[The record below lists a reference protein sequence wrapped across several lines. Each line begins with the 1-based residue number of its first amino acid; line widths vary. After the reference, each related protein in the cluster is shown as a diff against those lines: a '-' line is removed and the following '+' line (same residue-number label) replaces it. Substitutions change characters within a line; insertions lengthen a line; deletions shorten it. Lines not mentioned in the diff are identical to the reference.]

1 MSSRTERTR
10 QAIVEA
16 AAGLWLERGLHAAG
30 LEEIAA
36 AAGVTRRTI
45 YLHFGGKLALLLA
58 VVDQAERAAGL
69 PELAARLH
77 EARTPEQILER
88 LADIQVQYLPQIYE
102 SIRLVHA
109 ARREEP
115 AADKV
120 WNGRMRRRRATFR
133 LLAARI
139 QEQGRLDPGLTL
151 DDAVMLIWTLTSPHM
166 YEYLVV
172 DGGWSL
178 KRYRGHVIRLL
189 RRALLTGST
198 STCRLE

>member
-1 MSSRTERTR
+1 MSSRSQGTR

-16 AAGLWLERGLHAAG
+16 AAQLWQERGLRAAG
-30 LEEIAA
+30 LEDVAA

-45 YLHFGGKLALLLA
+45 YLHFGSKAALLLA
-58 VVDQAERAAGL
+58 VADEAERVAGL
-69 PELAARLH
+69 PEFRARLL
-77 EARTPEQILER
+77 EAHTPEEILER
-88 LADIQVQYLPQIYE
+88 LADIQVQYVPRTYE

-115 AADKV
+115 AADEV
-120 WNGRMRRRRATFR
+120 WNARMRRRRATFR
-133 LLAARI
+133 LLAAQI
-139 QEQGRLDPGLTL
+139 QEQGRLAQGLTL
-151 DDAVMLIWTLTSPHM
+151 DDAVMLIWVLTSPHM

-189 RRALLTGST
+189 RRALLT
-198 STCRLE
+198 

>member
-10 QAIVEA
+10 RAIVEA
-16 AAGLWLERGLHAAG
+16 AARLWLERGLHAAG
-30 LEEIAA
+30 LEEIAV

-69 PELAARLH
+69 PQLGARLR
-77 EARTPEQILER
+77 EAHTPEEILER
-88 LADIQVQYLPQIYE
+88 LADIQVLYLPRIYE

-115 AADKV
+115 VADEV

-133 LLAARI
+133 LPAARI
-139 QEQGRLDPGLTL
+139 QQKGRLDPGLTL
-151 DDAVMLIWTLTSPHM
+151 DDAVMLMWVLTSPHM

-178 KRYRGHVIRLL
+178 KRYRWHVIRLL
-189 RRALLTGST
+189 RQALLT
-198 STCRLE
+198 

>member
-1 MSSRTERTR
+1 MSSRGERT
-10 QAIVEA
+10 QEAIVDA
-16 AAGLWLERGLHAAG
+16 AARLWQERGLHAAG

-45 YLHFGGKLALLLA
+45 YLHFGGKTKLLLA
-58 VVDQAERAAGL
+58 VVDRAERAAGL
-69 PELAARLH
+69 PELVARLRK
-77 EARTPEQILER
+77 AQTPEAILER
-88 LADIQVQYLPQIYE
+88 LADIQVEYVPRIYE

-115 AADKV
+115 AADEV
-120 WNGRMRRRRATFR
+120 WNGRMRRRRATYR

-139 QEQGRLDPGLTL
+139 QAQGRLDLELTL
-151 DDAVMLIWTLTSPHM
+151 DDAVMLIWVLTSPHT

-178 KRYRGHVIRLL
+178 RRYRAHIIRLL
-189 RRALLTGST
+189 RRALLT
-198 STCRLE
+198 

>member
-1 MSSRTERTR
+1 MSSRSERTR
-10 QAIVEA
+10 EAIVA
-16 AAGLWLERGLHAAG
+16 AAARLWQEKGLHAAG
-30 LEEIAA
+30 LEEVAA

-45 YLHFGGKLALLLA
+45 YLHFGGKVGLLFA
-58 VVDQAERAAGL
+58 VTDEAERAAGL
-69 PELAARLH
+69 PDLVARLRQ
-77 EARTPEQILER
+77 ARAPEEVFER
-88 LADIQVQYLPQIYE
+88 LADIQVQYMPLIYE

-115 AADKV
+115 AADALWKA
-120 WNGRMRRRRATFR
+120 RMSRRRAMAR

-139 QEQGRLDPGLTL
+139 RESGRLDPRLSV
-151 DDAVMLIWTLTSPHM
+151 DDAVMLILVLIAPQM

-189 RRALLTGST
+189 RRALLA
-198 STCRLE
+198 

>member
-1 MSSRTERTR
+1 MSSRSERTR

-16 AAGLWLERGLHAAG
+16 AARLWQEKGLHAGG
-30 LEEIAA
+30 LEEIAS

-45 YLHFGGKLALLLA
+45 YLHFGGKAALLFA
-58 VVDQAERAAGL
+58 VADEAERTAGL
-69 PELAARLH
+69 PELVARLRA
-77 EARTPEQILER
+77 ARTPEEIFER
-88 LADIQVQYLPQIYE
+88 LADIQVQYMPLIYE

-115 AADKV
+115 AADEV
-120 WNGRMRRRRATFR
+120 WKARMGRRRANAR

-139 QEQGRLDPGLTL
+139 QKSGRLDPRLTV
-151 DDAVMLIWTLTSPHM
+151 DDAAMLILVLIAPHM

-189 RRALLTGST
+189 RKALLT
-198 STCRLE
+198 

>member
-1 MSSRTERTR
+1 MSRGAERTR

-16 AAGLWLERGLHAAG
+16 AGRLWQERGLHAAG

-45 YLHFGGKLALLLA
+45 YLHFAGKAALLLA

-69 PELAARLH
+69 PELTARLR
-77 EARTPEQILER
+77 EAQAPEEILER
-88 LADIQVQYLPQIYE
+88 LADIQVQYVPGIYE

-115 AADKV
+115 AADEL
-120 WNGRMRRRRATFR
+120 WTGRMRRRRATFR
-133 LLAARI
+133 LVAARI
-139 QEQGRLDPGLTL
+139 QAQRRLDPRLSL
-151 DDAVMLIWTLTSPHM
+151 DDAVMLIWVLTSPHM

-178 KRYRGHVIRLL
+178 KRYRAHIVRLL
-189 RRALLTGST
+189 RQALLT
-198 STCRLE
+198 

>member
-1 MSSRTERTR
+1 MSSRSERTR

-16 AAGLWLERGLHAAG
+16 AARLWRERGLHAAG

-36 AAGVTRRTI
+36 VAGVTRRTI
-45 YLHFGGKLALLLA
+45 YLHFGGKAALLVA

-69 PELAARLH
+69 PELRARLR
-77 EARTPEQILER
+77 EADTPDEILER
-88 LADIQVQYLPQIYE
+88 LADIQVQYVPRIYE

-115 AADKV
+115 AADEV
-120 WNGRMRRRRATFR
+120 WNGRMRARRATFR
-133 LLAARI
+133 LLAAQI
-139 QEQGRLDPGLTL
+139 QEKGRLDPGLTL
-151 DDAVMLIWTLTSPHM
+151 DDAVMLIWVLTSPHM

-189 RRALLTGST
+189 RRALLT
-198 STCRLE
+198 

>member
-1 MSSRTERTR
+1 MSSRSERTR

-16 AAGLWLERGLHAAG
+16 AAGLWQGRGLHAAG
-30 LEEIAA
+30 LEEVAA

-45 YLHFGGKLALLLA
+45 YLHFGGKAALLLA

-69 PELAARLH
+69 PELVARLR
-77 EARTPEQILER
+77 EARTPEEILER
-88 LADIQVQYLPQIYE
+88 LADIQVQYVPRIYE

-115 AADKV
+115 AADEV
-120 WNGRMRRRRATFR
+120 WNGRMRGRRAAFR
-133 LLAARI
+133 LLAAQI
-139 QEQGRLDPGLTL
+139 QKQGRLDPGLTL
-151 DDAVMLIWTLTSPHM
+151 DDAVRLIWVLTSPHM

-189 RRALLTGST
+189 RRALLT
-198 STCRLE
+198 

>member
-1 MSSRTERTR
+1 MSSRSERTR
-10 QAIVEA
+10 EAIVA
-16 AAGLWLERGLHAAG
+16 AAARLWQEKGLHAAG
-30 LEEIAA
+30 LEEVAA

-45 YLHFGGKLALLLA
+45 YLHFGGKVGLLFA
-58 VVDQAERAAGL
+58 VTDEAERAAGL
-69 PELAARLH
+69 PDLVARLRQ
-77 EARTPEQILER
+77 ARAPEEVFER
-88 LADIQVQYLPQIYE
+88 LADIQVQYMPLIYE

-115 AADKV
+115 AADALWKA
-120 WNGRMRRRRATFR
+120 RMSRRRAMAR

-139 QEQGRLDPGLTL
+139 RESGRLDPRLTV
-151 DDAVMLIWTLTSPHM
+151 DDAVMLILVLIAPQM

-189 RRALLTGST
+189 RRALLA
-198 STCRLE
+198 

>member
-1 MSSRTERTR
+1 MSSRSERTQ
-10 QAIVEA
+10 QAIVDA
-16 AAGLWLERGLHAAG
+16 ATRLWQERGLHAAG
-30 LEEIAA
+30 LEEVAT

-45 YLHFGGKLALLLA
+45 YLHFESKTALLLA

-69 PELAARLH
+69 PELAAKLRK
-77 EARTPEQILER
+77 AQTPEEILER
-88 LADIQVQYLPQIYE
+88 LADIQVQYLPRIYE

-115 AADKV
+115 AADEV
-120 WNGRMRRRRATFR
+120 WNGRMRRRRATYR

-139 QEQGRLDPGLTL
+139 QAQGRLVPGLTQ
-151 DDAVMLIWTLTSPHM
+151 DEAVMLIWVLTSPHM

-178 KRYRGHVIRLL
+178 KRYRGHIIRLL
-189 RRALLTGST
+189 RRALLT
-198 STCRLE
+198 

>member
-16 AAGLWLERGLHAAG
+16 AARLWRERGLHAAG
-30 LEEIAA
+30 LGEVAA

-45 YLHFGGKLALLLA
+45 YLHFGGKTALLLA
-58 VVDQAERAAGL
+58 VADQEERTAGL
-69 PELAARLH
+69 PELRARLLK
-77 EARTPEQILER
+77 ARTPEEILER
-88 LADIQVQYLPQIYE
+88 LADIQVQYVPRIYE

-115 AADKV
+115 AAEEV

-133 LLAARI
+133 LLAAQIR
-139 QEQGRLDPGLTL
+139 EQGRLAPGLTL
-151 DDAVMLIWTLTSPHM
+151 DDAVMLIWVLTSPHM

-189 RRALLTGST
+189 RRALLP
-198 STCRLE
+198 

>member
-1 MSSRTERTR
+1 MSSRTERTQ

-16 AAGLWLERGLHAAG
+16 AARLWQGRGLHAAG

-45 YLHFGGKLALLLA
+45 YLHFGSKTALLLA

-69 PELAARLH
+69 PELVTRLRK
-77 EARTPEQILER
+77 AQTPEEILER
-88 LADIQVQYLPQIYE
+88 LADIQVQYVPRIYE

-115 AADKV
+115 AADEV
-120 WNGRMRRRRATFR
+120 WNGRMRCRRATYR

-139 QEQGRLDPGLTL
+139 QAQGQLDPGLTL
-151 DDAVMLIWTLTSPHM
+151 DDAVMLIWVLTSPHM

-178 KRYRGHVIRLL
+178 KRYRGHIIRLL
-189 RRALLTGST
+189 RRALLI
-198 STCRLE
+198 

>member
-1 MSSRTERTR
+1 MSSRSERTR

-16 AAGLWLERGLHAAG
+16 AARLWQEKGLHAGG
-30 LEEIAA
+30 LEEIAS

-45 YLHFGGKLALLLA
+45 YLHFGGKAALLFA
-58 VVDQAERAAGL
+58 VADEAERTAGL
-69 PELAARLH
+69 PELVARLRA
-77 EARTPEQILER
+77 ARTPEEIFER
-88 LADIQVQYLPQIYE
+88 LADIQVQYMPLIYE

-115 AADKV
+115 AADEV
-120 WNGRMRRRRATFR
+120 WKARMGRRRANAR

-139 QEQGRLDPGLTL
+139 QKSGRLDPRLTV
-151 DDAVMLIWTLTSPHM
+151 DDAAMLILVLIAPHM

-178 KRYRGHVIRLL
+178 KRYRRHFVRLL
-189 RRALLTGST
+189 RRALLS
-198 STCRLE
+198 

>member
-10 QAIVEA
+10 RAIVA
-16 AAGLWLERGLHAAG
+16 AAARLWMERGLHAAG

-45 YLHFGGKLALLLA
+45 YLHFGGKAALLLA
-58 VVDQAERAAGL
+58 VVDQAERDAGL
-69 PELAARLH
+69 PALVARLR
-77 EARTPEQILER
+77 EAQTPEEILER
-88 LADIQVQYLPQIYE
+88 LADIQVEYLPRIYK

-115 AADKV
+115 AADEL
-120 WNGRMRRRRATFR
+120 WNGRMRRRRATYR
-133 LLAARI
+133 LLAGRI
-139 QEQGRLDPGLTL
+139 QAQGRLDPGLTL
-151 DDAVMLIWTLTSPHM
+151 DDAVMLIWVLTSPHLF
-166 YEYLVV
+166 EYLVI

-189 RRALLTGST
+189 RRALLT
-198 STCRLE
+198 

>member
-1 MSSRTERTR
+1 MSSRSPRTR

-16 AAGLWLERGLHAAG
+16 AARLWRERGLNAAG

-45 YLHFGGKLALLLA
+45 YLHFGSKTELLLA
-58 VVDQAERAAGL
+58 VVDEDEAAAGL
-69 PELAARLH
+69 PELVARLRK
-77 EARTPEQILER
+77 AQTPEEIVER
-88 LADIQVQYLPQIYE
+88 LADIQVQYVPRIYE

-115 AADKV
+115 AANEV
-120 WNGRMRRRRATFR
+120 WNGRMRRRRATYR
-133 LLAARI
+133 LLAARLK
-139 QEQGRLDPGLTL
+139 EQGRLNPSLTV
-151 DDAVMLIWTLTSPHM
+151 DDAVMLFLVLTSPHM

-178 KRYRGHVIRLL
+178 KRYRGHIIRLL
-189 RRALLTGST
+189 RRALLA
-198 STCRLE
+198 

>member
-1 MSSRTERTR
+1 MSSRSQGTR

-16 AAGLWLERGLHAAG
+16 AAQLWQERGLRAAG
-30 LEEIAA
+30 LEDVAA

-45 YLHFGGKLALLLA
+45 YLHFGSKAALLLA
-58 VVDQAERAAGL
+58 VADEAERVAGL
-69 PELAARLH
+69 PEFRARLL
-77 EARTPEQILER
+77 EAHTLEEILER
-88 LADIQVQYLPQIYE
+88 LADIQVQYVPRTYE

-115 AADKV
+115 AADEV
-120 WNGRMRRRRATFR
+120 WNARMRRRRATFR
-133 LLAARI
+133 LLAAQI
-139 QEQGRLDPGLTL
+139 QEQGRLAQGLTL
-151 DDAVMLIWTLTSPHM
+151 DDAVMLIWVLTSPHM

-189 RRALLTGST
+189 RRALLT
-198 STCRLE
+198 

>member
-1 MSSRTERTR
+1 LTFAPP
-10 QAIVEA
+10 QAA
-16 AAGLWLERGLHAAG
+16 RLWLERGLHAAG
-30 LEEIAA
+30 LEDVAA

-45 YLHFGGKLALLLA
+45 YLHFGGKAALLLA

-69 PELAARLH
+69 PELGARLR
-77 EARTPEQILER
+77 EAHTPEEILER
-88 LADIQVQYLPQIYE
+88 LADIQVQYVPRIYE

-115 AADKV
+115 AADEV

-133 LLAARI
+133 LLATHI

-151 DDAVMLIWTLTSPHM
+151 DDAAMLIWVLTSPHM

-178 KRYRGHVIRLL
+178 RRYREHVIRLL
-189 RRALLTGST
+189 RRALLT
-198 STCRLE
+198 